1 MVGRVTPN
9 SEKVLQ
15 SRRVQQPGRDH
26 FSTVR
31 SVTVPSRWPRSPRLL
46 RPVTRSLPE
55 LTLPGCDGLVHGLV
69 DAEDLRQPG
78 DPEDP
83 QYLLPRADQIQR
95 AVVHPH
101 PPQAPDQHPEA
112 GGVEE
117 PHLVQVDDEL
127 VAALADQVD
136 EQLTQPRRRIHI
148 DLAPDV
154 DDLDTVLGVVT
165 QLQIHTSSS
174 AMPGVISTSIP
185 APRAGVVRARAD
197 PLPHSATLHYQV

>member
-1 MVGRVTPN
+1 M
-9 SEKVLQ
+9 
-15 SRRVQQPGRDH
+15 
-26 FSTVR
+26 
-31 SVTVPSRWPRSPRLL
+31 
-46 RPVTRSLPE
+46 TRSLPVP
-55 LTLPGCDGLVHGLV
+55 LPGRYGLVHGHV

-83 QYLLPRADQIQR
+83 QYPLLRADQIQR
-95 AVVHPH
+95 AVVGPH

-117 PHLVQVDDEL
+117 PDLVQVDDEL
-127 VAALADQVD
+127 VAALADQID

-154 DDLDTVLGVVT
+154 DDLDAVLGVVT

-174 AMPGVISTSIP
+174 AMPGVISTYIP

-197 PLPHSATLHYQV
+197 PLPHSATLHYQAYAGR